1 MRKEPVKN
9 SVIVTRMLSGFACLL
24 SLIVLCQGQW
34 PDPPRLTGHLEQLDT
49 QAAGGAAVCL
59 EWHLQND
66 STRSLNFDTGAAMQ
80 VQVNGQPQYEPVDEA
95 TLRAHS
101 YFVQSFWVDA
111 PIDPEHPV
119 TVTVTADAVEGL
131 SCVVSCELHHRTDSQ
146 GQPYIEVRE
155 VSQ

>member
-9 SVIVTRMLSGFACLL
+9 SVIVTRMLGGFACLL

-34 PDPPRLTGHLEQLDT
+34 PAPPRLIGRLEQLDT
-49 QAAGGAAVCL
+49 QAAGGEAVCL
-59 EWHLQND
+59 EWSLEND
-66 STRSLNFDTGAAMQ
+66 STRSLSFDTGSAMQ
-80 VQVNGQPQYEPVDEA
+80 VQVNGQPQYEPVDEV
-95 TLRAHS
+95 TLRAHTG
-101 YFVQSFWVDA
+101 FAQSFYVNA
-111 PIDPEHPV
+111 PTDPEHPV

-155 VSQ
+155 VGQ